1 VIGVAE
7 AEEVQVVREVLV
19 VRVKA
24 EEEVHQPTSLHKIV
38 DPTAVAATAAQEDNL
53 GAMVV
58 AEDLVGVVEV
68 TILLAVETCERV

>member
-1 VIGVAE
+1 VIEVAE

>member
-1 VIGVAE
+1 MIEVAE

-38 DPTAVAATAAQEDNL
+38 DPTAVAATVAQEDSL

-58 AEDLVGVVEV
+58 AEGLVGVVEV
-68 TILLAVETCERV
+68 MIIRAVESCERV